1 MTAQLGYLPADLKHQ
16 SHHITAAAAATPTPR
31 APTSSNTT
39 APTAPR
45 QLTTAASLQS
55 NAYFPAEPVPMGAN
69 PSPLKLW
76 HEDACP
82 LHLELAKVDPCMASL
97 VMSMLQL
104 DPRDRVSAANA
115 LKHSFLAGASP
126 ALQVPLLGAE
136 VAGGCMGSTSQQPE
150 QATQKYMGSKP
161 QLPDQA
167 RMRHIRSAP
176 QQPDQATTGVLM
188 STISQL
194 DQKMNATQ
202 TPAQPDQATVQP
214 GMSLPV
220 VNVSQFLFPELNTDR
235 MQHLPLMAL
244 QHDKAI
250 LQQPNQA
257 SRHSA
262 LPLSQGPGQ
271 VATALVSTG
280 PAGETRL
287 EASLPAIPLLPSSV
301 PSSQQPFQANHSLPN
316 PTADALRSTMQL
328 SNHTLK
334 AESASEPTS
343 QSPASSRGVLKGT
356 GSEQAG
362 TLSEPASQTAGPSR
376 GTLGGKLGAGTSPE
390 KAGMVSEPATQT
402 PAPSIGVLQKW
413 WGAKTSSEKA
423 PGTAEALAGVALF
436 VNSLTPVTQVS
447 FPTCQH

>member
-16 SHHITAAAAATPTPR
+16 SHHLTAAAAATPTPP
-31 APTSSNTT
+31 ASSNTT

-55 NAYFPAEPVPMGAN
+55 NAYFPAEPVAMGAN
-69 PSPLKLW
+69 PGPLKLW

-104 DPRDRVSAANA
+104 HPRDRVSAANA

-126 ALQVPLLGAE
+126 ALQVPFLGAE

-150 QATQKYMGSKP
+150 QATQRYMGSKP
-161 QLPDQA
+161 QLPDQT

-176 QQPDQATTGVLM
+176 QQPDQATAGVLM
-188 STISQL
+188 STIPQL
-194 DQKMNATQ
+194 DQKIHATQ
-202 TPAQPDQATVQP
+202 TPAQPDQATLQP

-220 VNVSQFLFPELNTDR
+220 VKVSQLLFPELNRDR
-235 MQHLPLMAL
+235 MQHLPFMAL

-257 SRHSA
+257 SQRSA
-262 LPLSQGPGQ
+262 LPLTQGPGQ

-280 PAGETRL
+280 PAGETGL
-287 EASLPAIPLLPSSV
+287 GTSLPAIPLLPRSV
-301 PSSQQPFQANHSLPN
+301 PSSQQPFQATHSLSN

-328 SNHTLK
+328 SNNTLK

-343 QSPASSRGVLKGT
+343 QSRASSKGVLKGT
-356 GSEQAG
+356 GSEQA
-362 TLSEPASQTAGPSR
+362 LSAPASQTPAPSR
-376 GTLGGKLGAGTSPE
+376 GTLGGRLGAGTSPE
-390 KAGMVSEPATQT
+390 KAGMVSEPASQT

-423 PGTAEALAGVALF
+423 PGTAEALAGMALF
-436 VNSLTPVTQVS
+436 VNSLTPATQVS
-447 FPTCQH
+447 FPTCQP